1 MKSTI
6 TDSFPILASNA
17 CIWRL
22 RRQRRK
28 SMKTNTRHRCILRC
42 CLNPGCSQLTDLKF
56 GDRTPTEAI
65 VQTLLIPPTM
75 PNRIDTRPFDRVVPP
90 YASTTFAA
98 QSRRR
103 YVVRVHPAFQ
113 GTHRFQGTGKSLKAS
128 CLYDCTSALPT
139 GFKSGGQWSVVVT
152 GYREGSFISSNASG
166 LLDSLRDNHGSR
178 QGVVGVR
185 I

>member
-1 MKSTI
+1 MET
-6 TDSFPILASNA
+6 
-17 CIWRL
+17 
-22 RRQRRK
+22 
-28 SMKTNTRHRCILRC
+28 
-42 CLNPGCSQLTDLKF
+42 
-56 GDRTPTEAI
+56 I

-75 PNRIDTRPFDRVVPP
+75 PNRIDIRPLDHAVPP
-90 YASTTFAA
+90 CARTTSAT
-98 QSRRR
+98 QSGRPC
-103 YVVRVHPAFQ
+103 VVRVHPALPGAQ
-113 GTHRFQGTGKSLKAS
+113 RFQCTGKSLKTS
-128 CLYDCTSALPT
+128 CLCDCTSALPT